1 MRHILTLSRLNSLP
15 PKVALSVVILAA
27 LATWRQLRRLDP
39 APVQVAAPGAGVAVL
54 YRTEQQQR
62 GKGCGVLFPLLD
74 DFGSLIP
81 IDDRGDCY
89 IAAPAQRTIH

>member
-1 MRHILTLSRLNSLP
+1 MTLSRLNSLP
-15 PKVALSVVILAA
+15 PKVAFSVVILAA
-27 LATWRQLRRLDP
+27 LATWRRLRRLDP
-39 APVQVAAPGAGVAVL
+39 PPVQVAAPDVGAVVL

-74 DFGSLIP
+74 DFGPFIP

-89 IAAPAQRTIH
+89 VAAPAQRTIH

>member
-1 MRHILTLSRLNSLP
+1 MTLSRLNSLP
-15 PKVALSVVILAA
+15 PKVAFSVAILAA
-27 LATWRQLRRLDP
+27 LATWRRLRRLDP
-39 APVQVAAPGAGVAVL
+39 PPIQVALPGGGAIVL
-54 YRTEQQQR
+54 YRTEQHQR

-74 DFGSLIP
+74 DLGPLIP

>member
-1 MRHILTLSRLNSLP
+1 LTLSRLNSLP
-15 PKVALSVVILAA
+15 PKVAFAGVILAA
-27 LATWRQLRRLDP
+27 LATWRRLRRLDP
-39 APVQVAAPGAGVAVL
+39 PPVQVAAPSVGVMVL

-62 GKGCGVLFPLLD
+62 GKGCGQLFPLLD
-74 DFGSLIP
+74 DCGAFIP